1 MLTHNC
7 CTGLTP
13 IVIPKRLCTY
23 LEVNVTYVD
32 CDDYHDSAHDT
43 ARDAERL
50 LIRLIGLDNLLN
62 SRHGGAGRVPNDTRI
77 GGVFIIV
84 CA

>member
-1 MLTHNC
+1 MHKVKNQITMIIFRRKLKKSKWLN
-7 CTGLTP
+7 LDE
-13 IVIPKRLCTY
+13 IL
-23 LEVNVTYVD
+23 
-32 CDDYHDSAHDT
+32 

-77 GGVFIIV
+77 GGVFMGLIV
-84 CA
+84 G

>member
-1 MLTHNC
+1 MSSAA
-7 CTGLTP
+7 P
-13 IVIPKRLCTY
+13 
-23 LEVNVTYVD
+23 VD
-32 CDDYHDSAHDT
+32 LLLSRQ
-43 ARDAERL
+43 RDAERL

-84 CA
+84 CV

>member
-1 MLTHNC
+1 LIT
-7 CTGLTP
+7 
-13 IVIPKRLCTY
+13 
-23 LEVNVTYVD
+23 EVLAQYVTYVD
-32 CDDYHDSAHDT
+32 CDDNHDSAHDT

-84 CA
+84 CV